1 MLTLGIE
8 TSCDETS
15 VAVVG
20 DGRKVLSN
28 LIHSQVDVHSEF
40 GGVVPELA
48 ARDHLERLPHLLD
61 VALDQAGIK
70 PSDLDLLAVTR
81 GPGLVGCLLV
91 GVGVGEGLA
100 AAWSKPLTGVN
111 HLWGHIY
118 AAMLS
123 RGDLEPPLLGL
134 VVSGAHSDLVRMP
147 EHGRF
152 EVIGRTRDD
161 AAGEAF
167 DKAARMLGLGYPGGP
182 ALDKLAR
189 TGDARRQK
197 LPQPSLAGLEYSF
210 SGLKT
215 ALLYRLRDLGES
227 VTPQDKADLA
237 ASFERSVV
245 ESLLEKLD
253 QALSASP
260 YPEVVV
266 SGGVAANTLLRKRAT
281 EVVGTRA
288 RLTMPP
294 LELCTD
300 NAAMIAAAGYF
311 SQFTSP
317 PRGEDE
323 SSYFT
328 SPPRE
333 EVESRYFTSP
343 PHGEDESSY
352 FTSPPRGEVESRLR
366 LSGGAVGPVLVDP
379 SLGW

>member
-1 MLTLGIE
+1 VGKVAGREAAGRMGSDKLALTLGLE

-15 VAVVG
+15 VAVVE
-20 DGRKVLSN
+20 DGRRILANV
-28 LIHSQVDVHSEF
+28 IHSQVDLHKEF

-61 VALDQAGIK
+61 LALERAGAK
-70 PSDLDLLAVTR
+70 PADVDLIAVTR
-81 GPGLVGCLLV
+81 GPGLAGCLLV

-100 AAWSKPLTGVN
+100 AGWSRPLTGVN

-118 AAMLS
+118 AAMLT
-123 RGDLEPPLLGL
+123 RQDLEPPLLGL

-182 ALDKLAR
+182 ALDRLAR
-189 TGDARRQK
+189 TGDARRQP

-215 ALLYRLRDLGES
+215 ALLYRLRDLGDA
-227 VTPQDKADLA
+227 VTQQDRADLA
-237 ASFERSVV
+237 AAFERSVV

-253 QALSASP
+253 AALSEST

-266 SGGVAANTLLRKRAT
+266 SGGVAANTLLRRRAA
-281 EVVGTRA
+281 EVVGDRA

-300 NAAMIAAAGYF
+300 NAAMIAAAG
-311 SQFTSP
+311 
-317 PRGEDE
+317 
-323 SSYFT
+323 
-328 SPPRE
+328 
-333 EVESRYFTSP
+333 
-343 PHGEDESSY
+343 HH
-352 FTSPPRGEVESRLR
+352 
-366 LSGGAVGPVLVDP
+366 AVHVLGLQASTVDS